1 MFELSSSN
9 RKGEEMKKVIL
20 NFLEGNKIETIILSE
35 DDNYILTKDGEF
47 LKDTISSIDFIERG
61 DKQ

>member
-1 MFELSSSN
+1 
-9 RKGEEMKKVIL
+9 MKKVIL